1 MCEGSNMDADVRT
14 TSKLHINISPRSL
27 LTDDQQNELMWI
39 RDKLVLSY
47 FRAGDIANE
56 SILNNATREGATAQM
71 VYDEV
76 GVWLGKSGRTVR
88 YYAETAAFFSPR
100 VRSDFDMLPFS
111 HFDLAR
117 NYKDDWWIVLDI
129 ARSSPAMTVDRL
141 ELLADKYFEVRGEA
155 CEKDSEENPKCAPHE
170 VLTNA
175 YGDSLLGLSQDE
187 LSDLEA
193 RIREEK
199 KPTQLAGSSAPL
211 IGRLMNALAELRR
224 LVGEYDL
231 SEEVKRELAEHGGAL
246 MLLIPR
252 IISEIDGRREH
263 R

>member
-1 MCEGSNMDADVRT
+1 MCEGSNMDADVIT

-39 RDKLVLSY
+39 RDKLVSSY

-56 SILNNATREGATAQM
+56 SILNNATREGATSQM

-117 NYKDDWWIVLDI
+117 NYRDDWWIVLDI
-129 ARSSPAMTVDRL
+129 ARSSPAMTVGRL
-141 ELLADKYFEVRGEA
+141 KLLADKYFEVRGEA
-155 CEKDSEENPKCAPHE
+155 CEKDSDQDSE
-170 VLTNA
+170 VRLNA

-187 LSDLEA
+187 LSDLEE
-193 RIREEK
+193 RVREEK
-199 KPTQLAGSSAPL
+199 KPTGLTGSSAPL

-224 LVGEYDL
+224 LVGQYDL

-252 IISEIDGRREH
+252 IISEIDGRRE
-263 R
+263 RR